1 MTCCIIWKCWNIWE
15 KILEVKCC
23 TLWTNNF
30 WYLYHNN
37 VSAPK
42 LILICDLFFY
52 WYSHFFWPKLILYT
66 CSSSTILLIWSAPCR
81 HFLLPKLKSILKRWC
96 RQLKSL
102 KKNSRTDLHI
112 ILKESYLVASM
123 SKKCIKKLQNYLNRP
138 CNLIKLTENSAFQG
152 IQKYQLQLIFKNV
165 SLLIILL

>member
-1 MTCCIIWKCWNIWE
+1 MLYTLKVLKHLGENFRSKMLHIVDKQLLISLSQQCVSS
-15 KILEVKCC
+15 KID
-23 TLWTNNF
+23 TDLW
-30 WYLYHNN
+30 
-37 VSAPK
+37 P
-42 LILICDLFFY
+42 FFFTD
-52 WYSHFFWPKLILYT
+52 SHFFWPKLILYT

-96 RQLKSL
+96 RQLKAL